1 MRFLGN
7 IEART
12 DTKGRVFIP
21 AGFRKQLQ
29 AACEERLVLRKD
41 VFQDCLVLYPESVWF
56 KTQNQLRS
64 RLNKWNAKHQ
74 QLFRQF
80 VSDAEIMIPDGN
92 GRILLP
98 KRYLQMAG
106 IGSEVRFIGMDNT
119 IEIWAKEKAEKPF
132 MDAEDFS
139 ASLQEVLG
147 SGWAAE
153 QDGRE
158 AMENAEP
165 TDKTDGRGSR

>member
-1 MRFLGN
+1 MIRFLGN
-7 IEART
+7 IEAKT

-29 AACEERLVLRKD
+29 AASEERLVLRKD
-41 VFQDCLVLYPESVWF
+41 VFQDCLILYPESVWF
-56 KTQNQLRS
+56 KTQNQLRQ

-74 QLFRQF
+74 QIFRQF

-106 IGSEVRFIGMDNT
+106 IQSEVRFIGVDNT
-119 IEIWAKEKAEKPF
+119 IEIWAKKKTEQPF
-132 MDAEDFS
+132 MNPEEFSEALQDILGEENLGEEEAETS
-139 ASLQEVLG
+139 
-147 SGWAAE
+147 
-153 QDGRE
+153 
-158 AMENAEP
+158 
-165 TDKTDGRGSR
+165 DKSVE

>member
-1 MRFLGN
+1 MIRFLGN
-7 IEART
+7 IEAKT

-29 AACEERLVLRKD
+29 AASEERLVLRKD
-41 VFQDCLVLYPESVWF
+41 VFQDCLILYPESVWF
-56 KTQNQLRS
+56 KTQNQLRQ

-74 QLFRQF
+74 QIFRQF

-106 IGSEVRFIGMDNT
+106 IQSEVRFIGVDNT
-119 IEIWAKEKAEKPF
+119 IEIWAKEKAGQPF
-132 MDAEDFS
+132 MNPEEFSEALQDILGEENLGEEEAETS
-139 ASLQEVLG
+139 
-147 SGWAAE
+147 
-153 QDGRE
+153 
-158 AMENAEP
+158 
-165 TDKTDGRGSR
+165 DKSVE